1 MAIFVFVGS
10 GSTCTQPRSLTNM
23 IIVPCRFAYV
33 EFGSKDEMT
42 KATELDGSDFNGR
55 NLTVN
60 EASQPSG
67 GGGASGGRSGGRGG
81 FGGRGGDRGGRGFGG
96 RGGGRG
102 GDRGESHSL
111 S

>member
-1 MAIFVFVGS
+1 MILFVLFDCGS
-10 GSTCTQPRSLTNM
+10 MCPQPRSLTNM
-23 IIVPCRFAYV
+23 MIVPYRFAYV

-102 GDRGESHSL
+102 GDRGEV
-111 S
+111 

>member
-1 MAIFVFVGS
+1 
-10 GSTCTQPRSLTNM
+10 M
-23 IIVPCRFAYV
+23 IIVLCRFAYI

-60 EASQPSG
+60 EASQPS

-102 GDRGESHSL
+102 GDRGESHI
-111 S
+111 

>member
-1 MAIFVFVGS
+1 ML
-10 GSTCTQPRSLTNM
+10 LTNM
-23 IIVPCRFAYV
+23 IIVLYRFAYI

-60 EASQPSG
+60 EASQPSGG

-102 GDRGESHSL
+102 GDRGESHI
-111 S
+111 